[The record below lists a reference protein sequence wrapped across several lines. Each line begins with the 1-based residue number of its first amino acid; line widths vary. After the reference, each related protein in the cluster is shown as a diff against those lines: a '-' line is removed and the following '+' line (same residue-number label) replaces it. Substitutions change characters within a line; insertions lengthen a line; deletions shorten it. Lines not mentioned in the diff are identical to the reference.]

1 MSNDINLDKK
11 VEVRNLCAWDLYFDR
26 IETNGTVRIPARGAV
41 RLTRAE
47 IQAQVYDNNVMFVGT
62 DGQGSHARIYV
73 NDKETRVLLGFE
85 SEDSKKKQEV
95 LDANEVQRI
104 LELKTQKSFEDNI
117 KKKVKTQAEKNF
129 LIEEAKRL
137 KLNDYNKI
145 KFIEE
150 YTDYKFDNI

>member
-1 MSNDINLDKK
+1 MTEVNLEKK
-11 VEVRNLCAWDLYFDR
+11 VEVKNLCAWDLYFER
-26 IETNGTVRIPARGAV
+26 IETNGTVRIPAKGAV
-41 RLTRAE
+41 RLSRAE

-95 LDANEVQRI
+95 LDADEVQRI

-150 YTDYKFDNI
+150 YTDYKFENI

>member
-1 MSNDINLDKK
+1 MTEVNLEKK
-11 VEVRNLCAWDLYFDR
+11 VEVKNLCAWDLYFER
-26 IETNGTVRIPARGAV
+26 IETNGTVRIPAKGAV
-41 RLTRAE
+41 RLSRAE

-95 LDANEVQRI
+95 LDADEVQRI

-150 YTDYKFDNI
+150 YTGYKFENI

>member
-47 IQAQVYDNNVMFVGT
+47 IQAQVYDNNSMFIGI
-62 DGQGSHARIYV
+62 DGQGSHARIYI
-73 NDKETRVLLGFE
+73 NDKDTRVFLGFE
-85 SEDSKKKQEV
+85 DENSKDKQNILDEETVKKLFEY
-95 LDANEVQRI
+95 
-104 LELKTQKSFEDNI
+104 KTQSAFEKNV
-117 KKKVKTQAEKNF
+117 KEKVRTLAEKNF
-129 LIEEAKRL
+129 LIEEAKRQ

-145 KFIEE
+145 RFIEE
-150 YTDYKFDNI
+150 YTGYKFDNI

>member
-129 LIEEAKRL
+129 LIEEAKRQ

-145 KFIEE
+145 RFIEE
-150 YTDYKFDNI
+150 YTGYKFDNI